1 MNTAKRF
8 PCFFLSLA
16 ILEVKWRFR
25 PSCTEHCLPA
35 FPHILVSLPPSPS
48 PARAMSGRYLRLNF
62 SLLLFPL
69 CTLRSLLP
77 LPLPPVP
84 HFSFHSSSSPL
95 FFSYL
100 PWPSTTSQFN
110 EWTISQ
116 QGAPAW
122 VLWRCPSPAHPP
134 PPRLASRPSQPLA
147 FTPFY
152 SCLSACP
159 SASRPLPWPGVR
171 GRWRRMIK
179 RRGRGNEEE
188 EKQ

>member
-134 PPRLASRPSQPLA
+134 PPPPCLPP
-147 FTPFY
+147 
-152 SCLSACP
+152 LSAACIYSLLLLPFRLPLRHSPP
-159 SASRPLPWPGVR
+159 SLAGSAGK
-171 GRWRRMIK
+171 M
-179 RRGRGNEEE
+179 
-188 EKQ
+188 EKDDKEKGTRK